1 MGYGSYSVYSL
12 TFRHLR
18 KDLKRRYI
26 GITGVKSNQTARSA
40 LLCRKGWH
48 EAQPVAWL
56 KGFAPGS
63 LQVSACVTGLPTLD
77 VALAEEA
84 LVAARQYCHFG
95 PEVVRGGAW
104 VRRVLSRGDEVEL
117 AAAGACED
125 RDAVKKLAKTF
136 PAGSLSKHLA
146 NEAFTRPQRSGTSST
161 PSVEP
166 SFFLPLPKRRS
177 GKHKPGV
184 PRQSGRHK
192 PGWRPSSGASGTNQ
206 SGAEKRF
213 NRLPVP
219 MFKVHKRPAA
229 SR

>member
-1 MGYGSYSVYSL
+1 M
-12 TFRHLR
+12 
-18 KDLKRRYI
+18 
-26 GITGVKSNQTARSA
+26 RSA

-192 PGWRPSSGASGTNQ
+192 PGWRPSSGASDANQ

-219 MFKVHKRPAA
+219 VFKVHKRPAA